1 MIEFYIL
8 GILGLIL
15 IVGGFI
21 ALIYSIRWFGTE
33 ELSSRLSTYVT
44 AAEVQTRQV
53 ASSTAIRNRELSG
66 SFMSRTVLPFF
77 RNVGLFLGRLT
88 PANSMEQLR
97 RQLYIAAYPLGLGPR
112 EFFGLRIASM
122 ILGLLLAVLVLG
134 RGFSGV
140 NLLMSASVFL
150 FCFIFPVLWLRM
162 LVGSRQNRLR
172 KGLPDALDMLSV
184 CADAGLGFDQSLQR
198 VSEHWNTPIGGELGR
213 VVAEMEMGSSRR
225 DALRNLADRLD
236 VSEISSFVSVILQS
250 EQLGMSIADT
260 LHAQA
265 EQMRIERRFRAQEV
279 ARTLPIKML
288 IPLAFMIFPAI
299 IAVVLGPAIPQL
311 FELVGMF

>member
-1 MIEFYIL
+1 MIEIYAL
-8 GILGLIL
+8 GILGLFL

-21 ALIYSIRWFGTE
+21 ALIYSIRWFGSE
-33 ELSSRLSTYVT
+33 ELSSRLATYVT
-44 AAEVQTRQV
+44 AAEAQGRQLTS
-53 ASSTAIRNRELSG
+53 ATAIRNRELTG
-66 SFMSRTVLPFF
+66 SFVSRTFLPLF
-77 RNVGLFLGRLT
+77 RQVGQFLGRLT

-97 RQLYIAAYPLGLGPR
+97 RQLYIAGYPLGLGPR
-112 EFFGLRIASM
+112 EFFGLRIAM
-122 ILGLLLAVLVLG
+122 IILGALLAFLIQV
-134 RGFSGV
+134 RGV
-140 NLLMSASVFL
+140 NLTNLLVGAVVFL
-150 FCFIFPVLWLRM
+150 WCYIFPVLWLRM
-162 LVGSRQNRLR
+162 LVSSRQNKLR

-198 VSEHWNTPIGGELGR
+198 VSEHWTTPIGIELGR

-225 DALRNLADRLD
+225 EALRSLADRLD

-288 IPLAFMIFPAI
+288 VPLAFMIFPAI

-311 FELVGMF
+311 FDLFNTF